1 MSSSTLQVK
10 TKPTPLARPRLS
22 SKARSRIAALICYI
36 LLVLGGIVCV
46 FPFLWMLSTSLKTA
60 PQVFL
65 YPIKW
70 IPEPIVWRNYIDAWQ
85 AANFSRFYFNSAYI
99 SALSIIGAVI
109 SCSLAAYG
117 FARLS
122 FPGRDILFVL
132 VLATMMLPNH
142 VTIIPLF
149 IIYRTLGWLDTH
161 LPLYVPYFFAPP
173 FFVFLMRQ
181 YFLSLPPDLED
192 AARIDGCNRLQILT
206 YIFLP
211 LAKPAITAVAIF
223 VFIDTWNE
231 FFMPLIVITSRTL
244 YTVQLGL
251 MTFRGEFST
260 EWNLLMAASV
270 TALLPCL
277 IVFFLFQ
284 RYFIRGLSLSGLKG

>member
-22 SKARSRIAALICYI
+22 SKARSRIAALIFYI

-60 PQVFL
+60 PQVFV

-284 RYFIRGLSLSGLKG
+284 RYFIRGLALSGLKG